1 MSNFKIVAG
10 LAAVLT
16 VLAGCGSGSGFS
28 GLDPDPDQTPAFP
41 DPPAVGAQI
50 DRQGRAAITTALI
63 QPLGPLVMG
72 ADNSRKDD
80 YSVAGRDEWDQFLE
94 EIRTAIAIYDGLD
107 ANCGSQILAGAG
119 VEEADLDTPARY
131 NALAGAL
138 TDDRLYL
145 NADSGACSQY
155 FAVELAATGLVPAVA
170 GDCGGRTP
178 LYDTIDVSY
187 TALSN
192 DLSIPVTD
200 GIAMDDNPNHSIDL
214 FPFLAPVVE

>member
-1 MSNFKIVAG
+1 MRNLKSFAG
-10 LAAVLT
+10 LAAIFV
-16 VLAGCGSGSGFS
+16 VLAGCGSGSGLS
-28 GLDPDPDQTPAFP
+28 TPQPAPPPAFP
-41 DPPAVGAQI
+41 DPPAIGAQI

-63 QPLGPLVMG
+63 QPLGPQVMG

-80 YSVAGRDEWDQFLE
+80 YSVAGRADWDQFFE

-119 VEEADLDTPARY
+119 VDLEDFDTPARY

-145 NADSGACSQY
+145 RADSGACSQY
-155 FAVELAATGLVPAVA
+155 FAVELAATGLIPALE

-200 GIAMDDNPNHSIDL
+200 GIDRDDNPNHSIDL

>member
-1 MSNFKIVAG
+1 MSNVKVFVG
-10 LAAVLT
+10 LAALLAM
-16 VLAGCGSGSGFS
+16 LAGCGSGSGL
-28 GLDPDPDQTPAFP
+28 GDIEPVTPAPDFP
-41 DPPAVGAQI
+41 TPPALGEQI

-63 QPLGPLVMG
+63 QPLGPLVDG
-72 ADNSRKDD
+72 ADNSRKDE
-80 YSVAGRDEWDQFLE
+80 YSVAGRAEWDEFFE
-94 EIRTAIAIYDGLD
+94 EIRSAIAIYDGLD

-119 VEEADLDTPARY
+119 VEPEDFDTPARY
-131 NALAGAL
+131 DALAGAL

-155 FAVELAATGLVPAVA
+155 FAVELAATGLIPALE

-200 GIAMDDNPNHSIDL
+200 GIAMDDNRNHSLDL